1 MFITFEGGEGSGK
14 TTQIKRVVH
23 YLDTKGLKCFITREP
38 GGTEIGEQIRR
49 ILQSSKNKGIVPETE
64 MLLFVA
70 DRVQHVKELIEPVLQ
85 DGGIVLCDRY
95 MDSTYAYQVV
105 ARNLN
110 LKLVKHLHKIFKIP
124 KPDKTFLMDV
134 PPSLGLSRAQGRL
147 EETKSD
153 VGQNRFEE
161 EALSF
166 HQALREGY
174 LSLVN
179 EEPERFFI
187 IDAKFPEERVWQRI
201 KMILNTLF

>member
-23 YLDTKGLKCFITREP
+23 YLNTKGLRCYVTREP
-38 GGTEIGEQIRR
+38 GGTEIGSQIRK
-49 ILQSSKNKGIVPETE
+49 ILKSSKNKGLVPETE
-64 MLLFVA
+64 MLLFIA

-85 DGGIVLCDRY
+85 NGGIVLCDRY

-105 ARNLN
+105 ARNIS
-110 LKLVKHLHKIFKIP
+110 LKLVKHLHQIFKIP
-124 KPDKTFLMDV
+124 KPDVTFLMDV
-134 PPSLGLSRAQGRL
+134 PPSLGLSRAQRRL

-161 EALSF
+161 EDLSF
-166 HQALREGY
+166 HQALRQGY

-187 IDAKFPEERVWQRI
+187 IDAKFPEERVWQRVE
-201 KMILNTLF
+201 MILNTLF